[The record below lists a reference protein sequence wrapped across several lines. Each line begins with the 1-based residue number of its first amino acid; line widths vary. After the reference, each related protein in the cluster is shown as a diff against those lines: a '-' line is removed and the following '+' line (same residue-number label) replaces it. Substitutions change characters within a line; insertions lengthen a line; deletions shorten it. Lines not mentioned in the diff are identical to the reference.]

1 MEYFRTDVKV
11 GGFIL
16 IALVLLVFA
25 AIMVG
30 DLGSWFAKKQHYTVL
45 FRDAGLVP
53 EGAQVSYAGYPVGQV
68 TAIEVHSV
76 EARTMEAR
84 TAQCA
89 AYPVALTITVR
100 STVSLYED
108 SRVEMKTDGMI
119 GDRYINIVPG
129 GSKETL
135 LPPGSPI
142 CGTMGGLDGMLASL
156 SGVPDGVEGLLIA
169 LQALLT
175 DSKPGSIPTTLTR
188 VHDLLNALQ
197 PHLTRL
203 TTTGNDLLQ
212 HAQQELVSTSDK
224 AGQVLET
231 LDATLAENRP
241 GLQRLIGEL
250 NTTLVDVRHTM
261 DTARELLETGKGDIV
276 TLLQS
281 AQSLVEGLQESQKE
295 MTAGVEKLLADVDAM
310 VVQNDRNV
318 YATIE
323 NLRDMTANLEATSEL
338 LRANPSVILWG
349 NRGDDNATLMNASE
363 RGNQVLQDRGRIGR
377 YDRAQ

>member
-30 DLGSWFAKKQHYTVL
+30 NLGSWFAKKQHYTVL

-68 TAIEVHSV
+68 TAIEVRSA
-76 EARTMEAR
+76 EARI
-84 TAQCA
+84 QQHQ
-89 AYPVALTITVR
+89 AYPVALTITVQ
-100 STVSLYED
+100 STASLRQD
-108 SRVEMKTDGMI
+108 SRVEMKTNGMI
-119 GDRYINIVPG
+119 GDRYIDIIPG
-129 GSKETL
+129 TGMP
-135 LPPGSPI
+135 LPPGSTVL
-142 CGTMGGLDGMLASL
+142 GAMGGLDGMLGSL
-156 SGVPDGVEGLLIA
+156 SGVPDGVEGLFTA

-175 DSKPGSIPTTLTR
+175 DSKPGSIPATLTNVDR
-188 VHDLLNALQ
+188 LLNELQ

-241 GLQRLIGEL
+241 GLQRLVGEL

-281 AQSLVEGLQESQKE
+281 AQSLVEGLQGSQKA
-295 MTAGVEKLLADVDAM
+295 MTAGVENLLADVDAM
-310 VVQNDRNV
+310 VVQNDRNI

-349 NRGDDNATLMNASE
+349 NRGDDNPNLMNASDRE
-363 RGNQVLQDRGRIGR
+363 NRVLQDRGRIGR
-377 YDRAQ
+377 YDRAR